1 MSHPLLVHEA
11 AFWADH
17 PGAVLAGVDEA
28 GRGCL
33 AGPVVA
39 GAVVIAAEDL
49 PRLAAE
55 ELAAVND
62 SKQLTERKREAL
74 YDLITAHPA
83 IRWAAGQASAREID
97 ELNILRA
104 THLAMHRALEGLTP
118 LPDHALVDGLPV
130 KGLPI
135 SHTAIVKG
143 DATSLLI
150 ACASIIAKVTRD
162 RLCRELDRLYPAYG
176 FAKNKTYGTAP
187 HLAALRQFGPC
198 PEHRRSFAP
207 VSCIQG
213 ELELF

>member
-1 MSHPLLVHEA
+1 MSHPLLIHEA
-11 AFWADH
+11 AFWAEH

-39 GAVVIAAEDL
+39 GAVSIAADDL

-97 ELNILRA
+97 EMNILHA
-104 THLAMHRALEGLTP
+104 THLAMRRALEGLSP
-118 LPDHALVDGLPV
+118 LPNHALVDGLPV
-130 KGLPI
+130 KGLPLP
-135 SHTAIVKG
+135 HTAIVKG

-162 RLCRELDRLYPAYG
+162 RLCRELDRLYPDYG
-176 FAKNKTYGTAP
+176 FAQNKTYGTSP
-187 HLAALRQFGPC
+187 HLAALRRLGPC

-213 ELELF
+213 ELF

>member
-1 MSHPLLVHEA
+1 MSHPLLVHEE

-39 GAVVIAAEDL
+39 GAVVIAAEEL

-104 THLAMHRALEGLTP
+104 THLAMRRALEGLTP
-118 LPDHALVDGLPV
+118 LPNHALVDGLPV

-135 SHTAIVKG
+135 PHTAIVKG

-162 RLCRELDRLYPAYG
+162 RLCRELDRLYPVYG